1 MIYEF
6 EDIVQLHVEK
16 FGVEPVVTG
25 ENFANSE
32 KIIDLIIDA
41 INSDKPYVENDL
53 PDGVLT

>member
-16 FGVEPVVTG
+16 FGVEPVITG
-25 ENFANSE
+25 ENFANSD
-32 KIIDLIIDA
+32 KIIDLIIEA

-53 PDGVLT
+53 ADGVLT

>member
-16 FGVEPVVTG
+16 FGVEPVFTG

-32 KIIDLIIDA
+32 KIVDLIIDA

>member
-25 ENFANSE
+25 ENFANSD
-32 KIIDLIIDA
+32 KIIDLIIEA

-53 PDGVLT
+53 ADGVLT